1 MRPATRLACACAALL
16 FAVAAAAE
24 VRVYKG
30 RHRPV
35 SELLPIVRTLLGDA
49 GRAEVDARTNSLV
62 LVGDAKTLDEV
73 VGVLSAQDRAPR
85 TVVLRYGTQ
94 RLSDLEAAGIRVRFT
109 VEGDGYRVGNARLPG
124 EGTRIAVAVDASRS
138 QGDMS
143 LDGSLR
149 VIEGGAGTI
158 YTGASVPMAL
168 ATPEGPAAA
177 WVSAESGFEARPR
190 ILGDGRVHLELRP
203 FDARMGGRLE
213 SRPTRSEAKPS
224 EVHGLAGAAV
234 EHAGAATTLVV
245 APGEEIVIGGLAT
258 SHAGAERGTSGVARS
273 SGDDERVLVI
283 RVEIE

>member
-1 MRPATRLACACAALL
+1 
-16 FAVAAAAE
+16 
-24 VRVYKG
+24 VRVYRG

-35 SELLPIVRTLLGDA
+35 EELLPIVRALLGDA

-62 LVGDAKTLDEV
+62 LVGDADTLDEV

-85 TVVLRYGTQ
+85 TVMLRYGTQ
-94 RLSDLEAAGIRVRFT
+94 RLSDLEAAGIRVRWA
-109 VEGDGYRVGNARLPG
+109 VSGDGYRVGNARLPG

-143 LDGSLR
+143 LGGSLR

-203 FDARMGGRLE
+203 FDARV
-213 SRPTRSEAKPS
+213 S
-224 EVHGLAGAAV
+224 GAAV

-245 APGEEIVIGGLAT
+245 APGDEVVIGGLAT
-258 SHAGAERGTSGVARS
+258 SHTGVERGTSGVARS
-273 SGDDERVLVI
+273 SGDDDRVLVI
-283 RVEIE
+283 RVEVE